1 MLFFNLNFRFLYRN
15 LKYCGYMYLQYFV
28 CLRTKA
34 KSILIRG
41 IYIRIRY
48 DAESDGFRNLI
59 LHASLLKMH
68 IA

>member
-34 KSILIRG
+34 KSILLG
-41 IYIRIRY
+41 VSIY
-48 DAESDGFRNLI
+48 AFGTMQNLMVSET
-59 LHASLLKMH
+59 LSFMH
-68 IA
+68 LF